1 MLENPAL
8 IINERTTK
16 MNYRSLDR
24 KDKYV
29 TGREKDFAN
38 DRIRFILFPN
48 HLPYA
53 LTTLKNV
60 MPELVVASG

>member
-1 MLENPAL
+1 
-8 IINERTTK
+8 

-60 MPELVVASG
+60 MPELRPVVASG